1 MNMEGEILWRG
12 SEASSLIGV
21 IDFYCE
27 RVEHQVGGDT
37 GTFLEE
43 MNFIL

>member
-1 MNMEGEILWRG
+1 MEGEILWRG

-27 RVEHQVGGDT
+27 RVEPQVGGDT